1 MNNANLGRSKCI
13 FQMSDTKPT
22 LYLLDAYALI
32 YRAYFAFVNNPR
44 ISSKG
49 LDTSAIFGFTVTL
62 LEILEK
68 KNPSHIAIVYD
79 TPQPTVRHIEYP
91 EYKAQRDETPE
102 GIKVAFPYIRKV
114 AEAFRIPF
122 LGVDGYE
129 ADDVIG
135 TLAKQAE
142 QKGYEVYMMTP
153 DKDFGQLV
161 SENIFMY
168 RPGRSGNPAE
178 VWGVEEVCAKF
189 DIDNVDQVVDYLGM
203 MGDAVDNIPGIPGV
217 GPKTASK
224 LLKQYG
230 SMEAMYEHADEIKG
244 KLGEK
249 IRDNQDQALLSKK
262 LARILLDAPIEF
274 HEEDFHKDPADE
286 DLIKDLFTELEFRTL
301 SRRVLGETVS
311 TAASTAS
318 KPSAKVDAS
327 GQTDLFAPLPTEQP
341 ETTTEDGV
349 RNLANTD
356 HFYQLVQ
363 APKERKILLENLLK
377 QEAVCFDTETTAL
390 DIREAELVGLALSY
404 QPGRAYYVHLP
415 EGQAQEIIA
424 EFKPFF
430 EAENIEKIGQNLKYD
445 ISVLSKYG
453 ITVKGA
459 IFDTMLAHY
468 LINPD
473 MRHNM
478 DIMAETYLAYQTQSI
493 EELIGKKGKTQK
505 TMRQVEPEKVAEY
518 AGEDADITLQL
529 AAIFKTK
536 LEKDTAKVLKDIETP
551 LVQVLARMEMEGINL
566 DREALGK
573 LSKELE
579 ADIARL
585 DREIHDLA
593 GNEDFNIAS
602 PRQLGEVLF
611 SDLKLIEKPKKTKSG
626 QYSTSEDILQELAK
640 EHPIAQKILDYRQS
654 VKLKSTYVDALP
666 EMVSSHTGRL
676 HTSFNQAVAATGR
689 LSSNNPNLQNIPIR
703 TERGR
708 EVRKAFIPR
717 DADHVILAA
726 DYSQI
731 ELRLI
736 AELSEEKTMMEA
748 FINGE
753 DIHAATAAKVFGVE
767 LEEVTR
773 EMRSNAKTVNFG
785 IIYGVSAFGLS
796 QQTSLSRT
804 EASDIIKSYF
814 RTYPGI
820 RDYIESQKELARKQ
834 GFVETMLGRRR
845 YLKDINSRNAVV
857 RGHAERNAV
866 NAPIQ
871 GSAAD
876 IIKIAMIKIDQALAE
891 HKTRMLLQVHDE
903 LVFDAPKD
911 ELEMITPI
919 ITDLM
924 QNAVETKVPLVVES
938 GFGNNWL
945 EAH

>member
-1 MNNANLGRSKCI
+1 
-13 FQMSDTKPT
+13 MSDSKPT

-79 TPQPTVRHIEYP
+79 TAQPTVRHIEYP

-102 GIKVAFPYIRKV
+102 GIKVAFPYIRQV

-142 QKGYEVYMMTP
+142 EKGYEVYMMTP

-168 RPGRSGNPAE
+168 RPGRSGNPPE
-178 VWGVEEVCAKF
+178 IWGVPEVCEKF
-189 DIDNVDQVVDYLGM
+189 DIDTVDQIVDYLGM

-230 SMEAMYEHADEIKG
+230 SMEGMYEHADEIKG

-249 IRDNQDQALLSKK
+249 IRDNQEQALLSKK
-262 LARILLDAPIEF
+262 LARIIIDVPIEF
-274 HEEDFHKDPADE
+274 HEGDFKKDPADE
-286 DLIKDLFTELEFRTL
+286 ELIKELFSELEFRTL
-301 SRRVLGETVS
+301 SKRVLGES
-311 TAASTAS
+311 IS
-318 KPSAKVDAS
+318 PSASAPKAKAKADSS
-327 GQTDLFAPLPTEQP
+327 GQTDLFAQVPTEQP
-341 ETTTEDGV
+341 ESDAGDGP
-349 RNLANTD
+349 RNLSNTE
-356 HFYQLVQ
+356 HLYQLVSH
-363 APKERKILLENLLK
+363 PKERKELLANLLK
-377 QEAVCFDTETTAL
+377 QTAVCFDTETTSI
-390 DIREAELVGLALSY
+390 DVREAELVGLALSY
-404 QPGRAYYVHLP
+404 QPGFAYYVNLP
-415 EGQAQEIIA
+415 EGEQQAIID
-424 EFKPFF
+424 EFRPFF
-430 EAENIEKIGQNLKYD
+430 ENEEIEKIGQNLKYD
-445 ISVLSKYG
+445 ISVLSNYN
-453 ITVKGA
+453 IEVKGP

-478 DIMAETYLAYQTQSI
+478 DIMAETYLAYETQSI
-493 EELIGKKGKTQK
+493 EELIGKKGKNQK

-529 AAIFKTK
+529 ASIFKEK
-536 LEKDTAKVLKDIETP
+536 LGDDSTARVLKDIETP
-551 LVQVLARMEMEGINL
+551 LVKVLSHMEMEGINL
-566 DREALGK
+566 DREALKK
-573 LSKELE
+573 LSNELAE
-579 ADIARL
+579 DILRL
-585 DREIHDLA
+585 DKEIHDLA
-593 GNEDFNIAS
+593 GNSEFNIAS
-602 PRQLGEVLF
+602 PKQLGDVLF
-611 SDLKLIEKPKKTKSG
+611 AEMKLLDKPKKTKSG
-626 QYSTSEDILQELAK
+626 QYSTSEDILQELAG
-640 EHPIAQKILDYRQS
+640 EHEIAQKILDYRQS

-666 EMVSSHTGRL
+666 EMVSPVTQRL

-703 TERGR
+703 TERGK

-717 DADHVILAA
+717 DENHVILAA

-753 DIHAATAAKVFGVE
+753 DIHAATAAKVFGVS

-796 QQTSLSRT
+796 QQTSLSRS

-820 RDYIESQKELARKQ
+820 QDYIESQKELARQQ
-834 GFVETMLGRRR
+834 GYVETMLGRRR

-876 IIKIAMIKIDQALAE
+876 IIKIAMIKIDTALKDY
-891 HKTRMLLQVHDE
+891 KTRMLLQVHDE
-903 LVFDAPKD
+903 LVFDAPKE
-911 ELEMITPI
+911 ELETVTPI

-924 QNAVETKVPLVVES
+924 QNAIETKVPLVVES
-938 GFGNNWL
+938 GYGANWL

>member
-1 MNNANLGRSKCI
+1 
-13 FQMSDTKPT
+13 MSDSKPT

-79 TPQPTVRHIEYP
+79 TAKPTVRHIEYP

-102 GIKVAFPYIRKV
+102 GIKVAFPYIQKV

-142 QKGYEVYMMTP
+142 AKGYEVYMMTP

-178 VWGVEEVCAKF
+178 VWGIEEVCAKF
-189 DIDNVDQVVDYLGM
+189 DIEHVDQVVDYLGM

-230 SMEAMYEHADEIKG
+230 SMEKMYEHAEEIKG

-249 IRDNQDQALLSKK
+249 IRDNQEQALLSKK

-274 HEEDFHKDPADE
+274 HEGDFKKDPADE
-286 DLIKDLFTELEFRTL
+286 DQIKELFTELEFRTL
-301 SRRVLGETVS
+301 AKRVLGETVS
-311 TAASTAS
+311 TAATEAK
-318 KPSAKVDAS
+318 KPSTKADPS
-327 GQTDLFAPLPTEQP
+327 GQTDLFAQVPTEQP
-341 ETTTEDGV
+341 ESSTDEGGT

-363 APKERKILLENLLK
+363 HPKERKLLLENLLK
-377 QEAVCFDTETTAL
+377 QRAVCFDTETTAL
-390 DIREAELVGLALSY
+390 DIREAKLVGLALSY

-415 EGQAQEIIA
+415 EGEEQNIIE

-430 EAENIEKIGQNLKYD
+430 EAEEIEKIGQNLKYD
-445 ISVLSKYG
+445 ISVLSNYG
-453 ITVKGA
+453 VKVNGP

-493 EELIGKKGKTQK
+493 EELIGKKGKNQK
-505 TMRQVEPEKVAEY
+505 TMRQVDPEKVAEY

-529 AAIFKTK
+529 AAIFKEK
-536 LEKDTAKVLKDIETP
+536 LEPSTAKVLKDIETP
-551 LVQVLARMEMEGINL
+551 LVQVLSRMEMEGINL
-566 DREALGK
+566 DREALSR

-579 ADIARL
+579 EDILRL
-585 DREIHDLA
+585 DTEIHDLA
-593 GNEDFNIAS
+593 GNPDFNIAS

-611 SDLKLIEKPKKTKSG
+611 GEMKLLEKPKKTKSG
-626 QYSTSEDILQELAK
+626 QYSTSEDILVDLAK
-640 EHPIAQKILDYRQS
+640 EHEIAQKILDYRQS

-666 EMVSSHTGRL
+666 EMVSAKTNRL

-717 DADHVILAA
+717 DANHVILAA

-753 DIHAATAAKVFGVE
+753 DIHAATAAKVFGVPQD
-767 LEEVTR
+767 EVSR

-796 QQTSLSRT
+796 QQTSLSRS

-820 RDYIESQKELARKQ
+820 QDYIEAQKELARKQ
-834 GFVETMLGRRR
+834 GYVETMLGRRR

-876 IIKIAMIKIDQALAE
+876 IIKLAMIKIDAALKE
-891 HKTRMLLQVHDE
+891 YKTQMLLQVHDE
-903 LVFDAPKD
+903 LVFDAPKE
-911 ELEMITPI
+911 ELDTVRPI
-919 ITDLM
+919 IEDLM
-924 QNAVETKVPLVVES
+924 QNAIETKVPLEVES
-938 GFGNNWL
+938 GYGANWL

>member
-1 MNNANLGRSKCI
+1 
-13 FQMSDTKPT
+13 MSDTKPT

-79 TPQPTVRHIEYP
+79 TPQPTIRHIEYP

-168 RPGRSGNPAE
+168 RPGRSGNPPE
-178 VWGVEEVCAKF
+178 IWGVEEVCAKF
-189 DIDNVDQVVDYLGM
+189 DIDHVDQVVDYLGM

-230 SMEAMYEHADEIKG
+230 SMEALYEHADEIKG

-249 IRDNQDQALLSKK
+249 IRDNQEQALLSKK
-262 LARILLDAPIEF
+262 LARIILDAPVEF
-274 HEEDFHKDPADE
+274 HEEDFQKDPADE
-286 DLIKDLFTELEFRTL
+286 ELIKELFTELEFRTL
-301 SRRVLGETVS
+301 SRRILGETVS
-311 TAASTAS
+311 TAASEAP
-318 KPSAKVDAS
+318 KVSAKANAS
-327 GQTDLFAPLPTEQP
+327 GQTDLFAPLPMEQA
-341 ETTTEDGV
+341 EVAVQDGA
-349 RNLANTD
+349 RNLSTND

-363 APKERKILLENLLK
+363 APKERKLLLENLLK
-377 QEAVCFDTETTAL
+377 QSAVCFDTETTAL

-404 QPGRAYYVHLP
+404 QAGRAYYVHLP
-415 EGQAQEIIA
+415 EGQAQEIIN

-478 DIMAETYLAYQTQSI
+478 DIMAETYLGYQTQSI

-505 TMRQVEPEKVAEY
+505 TMRQVDPEKVTEY

-536 LEKDTAKVLKDIETP
+536 LEEDTAKVLKDIETP

-566 DREALGK
+566 DRDALSK

-579 ADIARL
+579 TDIERL
-585 DREIHDLA
+585 DREIHALA

-602 PRQLGEVLF
+602 PKQLGDVLF
-611 SDLKLIEKPKKTKSG
+611 DELKLIDKPKKTKSG

-666 EMVSSHTGRL
+666 EMVSPFTGRL

-717 DADHVILAA
+717 DANHVILAA

-736 AELSEEKTMMEA
+736 AELSNEKTMMEA

-753 DIHAATAAKVFGVE
+753 DIHAATAAKVFGVP
-767 LEEVTR
+767 LDEVSR

-814 RTYPGI
+814 KTYPGI

-891 HKTRMLLQVHDE
+891 YKTRMLLQVHDE

-911 ELEMITPI
+911 ELEIVTPI

-924 QNAVETKVPLVVES
+924 QNAVKTKVPLVVES
-938 GFGNNWL
+938 GYGDNWL

>member
-1 MNNANLGRSKCI
+1 
-13 FQMSDTKPT
+13 MSENKPT
-22 LYLLDAYALI
+22 LYLLDAFALI

-68 KNPSHIAIVYD
+68 KNPSHIAIIYD

-102 GIKVAFPYIRKV
+102 GIKIAVPYIRKV
-114 AEAFRIPF
+114 AEAFHIPF

-142 QKGYEVYMMTP
+142 QKGYQVYMMTP

-178 VWGVEEVCAKF
+178 VWGIEEVKAKF
-189 DIDNVDQVVDYLGM
+189 DIDSVDQVVDYLGM

-224 LLKQYG
+224 FLKQYG
-230 SMEAMYEHADEIKG
+230 SMEGMYEHADEIKG
-244 KLGEK
+244 KIGEK
-249 IRDNQDQALLSKK
+249 IRDNQEQALLSKK

-274 HEEDFHKDPADE
+274 HEEDFRKDPANE
-286 DLIKDLFTELEFRTL
+286 EQIKELFAELEFRTL
-301 SRRVLGETVS
+301 AKRVLGQSDAPIATS
-311 TAASTAS
+311 PRSTAS
-318 KPSAKVDAS
+318 SKSNS
-327 GQTDLFAPLPTEQP
+327 NGQTDLFAQVEEDTSIAQPSDGPGNLSNTEH
-341 ETTTEDGV
+341 
-349 RNLANTD
+349 L
-356 HFYQLVQ
+356 YQLVTH
-363 APKERKILLENLLK
+363 PKERKLLLENLLK
-377 QEAVCFDTETTAL
+377 QESVCFDTETTSL
-390 DIREAELVGLALSY
+390 DVREAKLVGLALSY
-404 QPGRAYYVHLP
+404 SPGIAYYVNLP
-415 EGQAQEIIA
+415 EGEEQTIID

-430 EAENIEKIGQNLKYD
+430 EAEGIEKIGQNLKYD
-445 ISVLSKYG
+445 ISVLSNYG
-453 ITVKGA
+453 IEVKGP

-478 DIMAETYLAYQTQSI
+478 DIMSETYLSYQPQSI
-493 EELIGKKGKTQK
+493 EVLIGKKGRNQK
-505 TMRQVEPEKVAEY
+505 SMRDVDPKLVAEY

-529 AAIFKTK
+529 AHIFKEK
-536 LEKDTAKVLKDIETP
+536 LGDASTAKVLADIETP
-551 LVQVLARMEMEGINL
+551 LVKVLSRMEMEGINL
-566 DREALGK
+566 DRDALSK
-573 LSKELE
+573 LSNELHE
-579 ADIARL
+579 DIVRL
-585 DREIHDLA
+585 DREIHELA
-593 GNEDFNIAS
+593 GNSDFNIAS
-602 PRQLGEVLF
+602 PRQLGEILF
-611 SDLKLIEKPKKTKSG
+611 GQMKLLEKPKKTKSG
-626 QYSTSEDILQELAK
+626 QYSTSEDILQDLAPK
-640 EHPIAQKILDYRQS
+640 HEIVQKILDYRQM

-666 EMVSSHTGRL
+666 EMVSPVTQRL

-717 DADHVILAA
+717 DEDHVILAA

-748 FINGE
+748 FIKGE
-753 DIHAATAAKVFGVE
+753 DIHAATAAKVFGVNQD
-767 LEEVTR
+767 EVTR
-773 EMRSNAKTVNFG
+773 EQRSNAKTVNFG
-785 IIYGVSAFGLS
+785 IIYGVSAFGLA

-820 RDYIESQKELARKQ
+820 QDYIEAQKELARKQ

-876 IIKIAMIKIDQALAE
+876 IIKIAMIKIDEALKPY
-891 HKTRMLLQVHDE
+891 KTRMLLQVHDE
-903 LVFDAPKD
+903 LVFDAPKS
-911 ELEMITPI
+911 ELEVVRPI
-919 ITDLM
+919 IEDLM
-924 QNAVETKVPLVVES
+924 QHAVETKVPLEVES
-938 GFGNNWL
+938 GYGSNWL